1 MHLFGVG
8 GLVDWFLTIYLSL
21 TSNLGCSCLTFPRA
35 GIAGVEIIPG
45 VYISEVR
52 TQAPPHFH

>member
-1 MHLFGVG
+1 MHLFGVR
-8 GLVDWFLTIYLSL
+8 GLVDWFLTIYLRP
-21 TSNLGCSCLTFPRA
+21 TSNLGCSCLIFPRA

-52 TQAPPHFH
+52 TQAPSHFH